1 MYSSSHS
8 ATLWHHLKHTGLAL
22 VLIALLVV
30 LALLTVLGTG
40 NFRSSQGAVPTGG
53 LMAPGDPPVITHHT
67 LAFSIA
73 PRNGNSHPGSVTAP
87 NGEMII
93 RKVPG

>member
-8 ATLWHHLKHTGLAL
+8 ATLWHHLKHTRLAL
-22 VLIALLVV
+22 VLIVLLVV
-30 LALLTVLGTG
+30 LVLLTVLGIG
-40 NFRSSQGAVPTGG
+40 SSHSSQGAVPTGG

-67 LAFSIA
+67 LAFGIA
-73 PRNGNSHPGSVTAP
+73 PLNGNGNVTAP

-93 RKVPG
+93 KKVPG